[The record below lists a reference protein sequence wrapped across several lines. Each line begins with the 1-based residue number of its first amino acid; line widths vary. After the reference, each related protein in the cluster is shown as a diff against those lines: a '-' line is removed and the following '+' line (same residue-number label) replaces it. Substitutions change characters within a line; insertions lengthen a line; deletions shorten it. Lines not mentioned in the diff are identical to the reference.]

1 VEPTDQRSANVNTP
15 GLRNGTALW
24 VAARL
29 GYETI
34 VQQLL
39 DLGADV
45 NAMDGMYGSAVEG
58 AFENGHRSI

>member
-1 VEPTDQRSANVNTP
+1 
-15 GLRNGTALW
+15 
-24 VAARL
+24 L

-58 AFENGHRSI
+58 AFENGHRSIVELLVAHGAEFNP